1 MNTNSSYLR
10 SRGAQDWKI
19 PRRRE
24 EYSERNVRTRTIHTH
39 LKSIVRQ
46 HVAIME
52 VYKGAVRTKE
62 IFSSNISKWLIIEY
76 ESHLQYELG
85 RKLMHR

>member
-1 MNTNSSYLR
+1 MKNSNSSYLK
-10 SRGAQDWKI
+10 SRGAEDWKI

-24 EYSERNVRTRTIHTH
+24 EYSERSVRTRTIHTH

-52 VYKGAVRTKE
+52 VCKGAVRTK
-62 IFSSNISKWLIIEY
+62 
-76 ESHLQYELG
+76 
-85 RKLMHR
+85 RVDR